1 MESIILQL
9 LSEYLLEQNNI
20 VLLTNLCEVSYETKM
35 YLFLHN
41 IYKKKKSAY
50 LLQKVV
56 KSLELSR
63 TVIQETNTSV
73 ILETFEDKRTFKYIL
88 NAFYNASNTNYD
100 YVDVS
105 IKTYKHSVFDYRE
118 DRLNPFRR
126 LKLYKKQEFKKRM
139 QNNMTLNLALMHAEM
154 PYYFAK
160 ANEISEY

>member
-1 MESIILQL
+1 MESIIIELVC
-9 LSEYLLEQNNI
+9 EYLLQQNNI

-56 KSLELSR
+56 KSLELDSADM
-63 TVIQETNTSV
+63 QEIIDS
-73 ILETFEDKRTFKYIL
+73 KRTFNYIL
-88 NAFYNASNTNYD
+88 NAFYCATNNNYC
-100 YVDVS
+100 YVDAS
-105 IKTYKHSVFDYRE
+105 IKTYKHSVFDYRT

-126 LKLYKKQEFKKRM
+126 LKLFKLKEFRRRM
-139 QNNMTLNLALMHAEM
+139 ENNMTLNMALMHADM

-160 ANEISEY
+160 ARELSEY

>member
-9 LSEYLLEQNNI
+9 LSEYLLEQNNM

-56 KSLELSR
+56 KSLGLNSPDM
-63 TVIQETNTSV
+63 QQFSQDKTS
-73 ILETFEDKRTFKYIL
+73 FKYIL
-88 NAFYNASNTNYD
+88 NAFYCASNTNYD
-100 YVDVS
+100 YVDSS
-105 IKTYKHSVFDYRE
+105 IKTYKHSVFDYRT

-126 LKLYKKQEFKKRM
+126 LKLFKLKEFRRRM
-139 QNNMTLNLALMHAEM
+139 ENNMTLNMALMHADM

-160 ANEISEY
+160 ARELSEY

>member
-9 LSEYLLEQNNI
+9 LSEYLLQQNNM

-50 LLQKVV
+50 FLQKVV
-56 KSLELSR
+56 KSLDLDFPD
-63 TVIQETNTSV
+63 IQEIIDS
-73 ILETFEDKRTFKYIL
+73 KRTFNYIL
-88 NAFYNASNTNYD
+88 NAFYSATNNNYC
-100 YVDVS
+100 YVDAS
-105 IKTYKHSVFDYRE
+105 IKTYKRSVFDYRE

-126 LKLYKKQEFKKRM
+126 LKLFKMREFRKRM
-139 QNNMTLNLALMHAEM
+139 ENNMTLNMALMHADM

>member
-1 MESIILQL
+1 MESIIIELVC
-9 LSEYLLEQNNI
+9 EYLLEQNNI

-56 KSLELSR
+56 KSLGLNSPDM
-63 TVIQETNTSV
+63 QQFSQDKTS
-73 ILETFEDKRTFKYIL
+73 FKYIL
-88 NAFYNASNTNYD
+88 NAFYCASNTNYD
-100 YVDVS
+100 YVDSS
-105 IKTYKHSVFDYRE
+105 IKTYKHSVFDYRT

-126 LKLYKKQEFKKRM
+126 LKLFKLKEFRRRM
-139 QNNMTLNLALMHAEM
+139 ENNMTLNMALMHADM

>member
-41 IYKKKKSAY
+41 IYKKKKAGY

-56 KSLELSR
+56 KSLELDYLDIEQIIDS
-63 TVIQETNTSV
+63 
-73 ILETFEDKRTFKYIL
+73 KRTFNYIL
-88 NAFYNASNTNYD
+88 NAFYSATNNNYC
-100 YVDVS
+100 YVDSS
-105 IKTYKHSVFDYRE
+105 IKTYKRSVFDYRE

-126 LKLYKKQEFKKRM
+126 LKLFKMKEFRTCM
-139 QNNMTLNLALMHAEM
+139 ENNMTLNLALMHADM
-154 PYYFAK
+154 PYSNAK
-160 ANEISEY
+160 ARELSEY

>member
-1 MESIILQL
+1 MESIIIELVC
-9 LSEYLLEQNNI
+9 EYLLQQNNI

-56 KSLELSR
+56 KSLELDSADM
-63 TVIQETNTSV
+63 QE
-73 ILETFEDKRTFKYIL
+73 IIEDKRTFNYIL
-88 NAFYNASNTNYD
+88 NAFYCASNNNYC
-100 YVDVS
+100 YVDAS
-105 IKTYKHSVFDYRE
+105 IKTYKRSVFDYRT

-126 LKLYKKQEFKKRM
+126 LKLFKLKEFRRRM
-139 QNNMTLNLALMHAEM
+139 ENNMTLNMALMHADM

-160 ANEISEY
+160 ARELSEY

>member
-1 MESIILQL
+1 MESIIIELVC
-9 LSEYLLEQNNI
+9 EYLLEQNNI
-20 VLLTNLCEVSYETKM
+20 VLLINLCEVSYETKM

-56 KSLELSR
+56 KSLELESPDM
-63 TVIQETNTSV
+63 QEIIDS
-73 ILETFEDKRTFKYIL
+73 KRTFNYIL
-88 NAFYNASNTNYD
+88 NAFYSATNNNYC
-100 YVDVS
+100 YVDAS
-105 IKTYKHSVFDYRE
+105 IKTYKRSVFDYRE

-126 LKLYKKQEFKKRM
+126 LKLFKMREFRKRM
-139 QNNMTLNLALMHAEM
+139 ENNMTLNMALMHADM

>member
-1 MESIILQL
+1 MESIIIELVC
-9 LSEYLLEQNNI
+9 EYLLEQNNI

-56 KSLELSR
+56 KSLGLNSPDMQQ
-63 TVIQETNTSV
+63 ISQ
-73 ILETFEDKRTFKYIL
+73 DKTTFKYIL
-88 NAFYNASNTNYD
+88 NAFYCASNTNYD
-100 YVDVS
+100 YVDSS
-105 IKTYKHSVFDYRE
+105 IKTYKHSVFDYRT

-126 LKLYKKQEFKKRM
+126 LKLFKLKEFRRRM
-139 QNNMTLNLALMHAEM
+139 ENNMTLNMALMHADM

-160 ANEISEY
+160 ARELSED